1 MTGLLDDWGELTP
14 EQRELLALLL
24 EEQGVELDATAILPA
39 ERPDGHAPLSFAQ
52 QRLWFL
58 DQLTPGS
65 AMYNIPAAL
74 RLQGRLD
81 IEALHNAL
89 NAVIQRHESLRTVF
103 RVEGDEPV
111 QVIQP
116 ELSLPLP
123 VIDLTGAG
131 NGNTGLD
138 REASARKLAQA
149 EAQAP
154 FNLAEGP
161 LLRASLVRLAEDEH
175 LLLVNMHHII
185 SDGWSIG
192 VMLGE
197 VARLYASFQQGEP
210 PDLPPLP
217 IQYADFAAW
226 QRRYLQGEPLE
237 AQLAYWR
244 AQLADSPRLLELPT
258 DRPRPAVPSAR
269 GASHTFNVPRP
280 LAGGMAALAQ
290 QASATTFMALLA
302 AFQTLL
308 YRYTGQ
314 EDIAVGTPIANRGR
328 AEIEGLIG
336 FFANTLVLRSRLNGE
351 AGRLTFRQLL
361 ARVRQTALDAYA
373 NQDVPFEMLVE
384 ALHPERDLSHT
395 PFFQVM
401 FALQNTPSAPA
412 RLPGLTLSQ
421 VQMHSGTTTF
431 DMTLV
436 MGETP
441 DGLAGAIEY
450 DTDLFNA
457 ATIERLAGHF
467 VTLLAGIVAD
477 PDVPVARL
485 PLMSEAERQLT
496 LVTWN
501 ATEAP
506 FPADSGIHQLFEAQV
521 ARTPDAIALIYPGL
535 DGLRP
540 RTELTYA
547 ELNARANQLAHYLRS
562 LGAGPETVVALAVE
576 RSPEMIIG
584 LLGILKAGAAY
595 LPLDPA
601 YPPDRLAFMLAD
613 SGASVVLTQAQVLEA
628 GNWKLEA
635 GSWKLEAGSPKLET
649 DDVSPQGRLVR
660 LDTDW
665 TAIARQP
672 TSNIPASVR
681 SEAAPIQFPA
691 SLAYVIYTS
700 GSTGTPKGVGVPHRG
715 VVNHNTAVAQRFGL
729 KPGDR
734 VLQFATISFDAAVEE
749 IFPAL
754 QTGATLVLRPDSVL
768 VTGDE
773 LLRLIRQERI
783 TVLDFPTAYWR
794 QWVQELAQLGASVP
808 EHVRLVAIGGDAAAP
823 ETFAAWL
830 RLGSGHITWLNTYGP
845 TETSIISS
853 WYELPPGLQTWD
865 PDEALP
871 IGSPLPNTQ
880 LYVLDRNLEPV
891 PIGVPGELYIG
902 GAGVTRGY
910 LNRPELTAARFVPNP
925 FAQVAGYKLNVDED
939 AASEG
944 RPGRSRASPNFQ
956 LANLQPSTRLY
967 RTGDLVRWRADG
979 NLEFLGRTDFQV
991 KIRGMR
997 IEMGEVTAALGQ
1009 LPGVADCAVLAEES
1023 AAGKRLVA
1031 YVALQPG
1038 AGQDSARLRAALAQR
1053 LPDYML
1059 PSAFVLLEALPRTP
1073 SGKLDRRALP
1083 APEPAQADA
1092 GAEDSRPRTP
1102 VEEMLAAMWERVLDL
1117 PHVGVHDNFFDLGGH
1132 SLLATQLI
1140 SRVRE
1145 TFTIELPLRT
1155 LFEHPTVA
1163 ELAAEVDAATSG
1175 AATSAAPQAP
1185 AITAVSRDARR
1196 MKRSDLG
1203 QK

>member
-1117 PHVGVHDNFFDLGGH
+1117 PHVGLHDNFFDLGGCP
-1132 SLLATQLI
+1132 SSTC
-1140 SRVRE
+1140 STTRR
-1145 TFTIELPLRT
+1145 
-1155 LFEHPTVA
+1155 
-1163 ELAAEVDAATSG
+1163 
-1175 AATSAAPQAP
+1175 SAAWPSIWGRRQAQP
-1185 AITAVSRDARR
+1185 SPLPARR
-1196 MKRSDLG
+1196 PKSRHARAKTGRGLPAPRSRPG
-1203 QK
+1203 WHPPARARNSSAMP

>member
-24 EEQGVELDATAILPA
+24 EEQGVELDAAAILPA

-123 VIDLTGAG
+123 VIDLTGA
-131 NGNTGLD
+131 GNTGLD

-280 LAGGMAALAQ
+280 LADGMAALAQ
-290 QASATTFMALLA
+290 LGGATPFMALLA

-412 RLPGLTLSQ
+412 RLPDLTLSQ
-421 VQMHSGTTTF
+421 VQLHSGTTTF

-450 DTDLFNA
+450 DTDLFDA
-457 ATIERLAGHF
+457 VTIERLAGHF

-477 PDVPVARL
+477 PDVPIARL

-501 ATEAP
+501 ATEAA

-521 ARTPDAIALIYPGL
+521 ARTPDTVALVYPGL
-535 DGLRP
+535 DGPHLPAHGAHLCRAECARQSARPLPAQPGRRPGDYRRP
-540 RTELTYA
+540 R
-547 ELNARANQLAHYLRS
+547 R
-562 LGAGPETVVALAVE
+562 
-576 RSPEMIIG
+576 
-584 LLGILKAGAAY
+584 
-595 LPLDPA
+595 
-601 YPPDRLAFMLAD
+601 
-613 SGASVVLTQAQVLEA
+613 
-628 GNWKLEA
+628 
-635 GSWKLEAGSPKLET
+635 
-649 DDVSPQGRLVR
+649 
-660 LDTDW
+660 
-665 TAIARQP
+665 
-672 TSNIPASVR
+672 
-681 SEAAPIQFPA
+681 
-691 SLAYVIYTS
+691 
-700 GSTGTPKGVGVPHRG
+700 
-715 VVNHNTAVAQRFGL
+715 
-729 KPGDR
+729 
-734 VLQFATISFDAAVEE
+734 
-749 IFPAL
+749 
-754 QTGATLVLRPDSVL
+754 
-768 VTGDE
+768 
-773 LLRLIRQERI
+773 
-783 TVLDFPTAYWR
+783 
-794 QWVQELAQLGASVP
+794 
-808 EHVRLVAIGGDAAAP
+808 
-823 ETFAAWL
+823 
-830 RLGSGHITWLNTYGP
+830 
-845 TETSIISS
+845 
-853 WYELPPGLQTWD
+853 
-865 PDEALP
+865 
-871 IGSPLPNTQ
+871 
-880 LYVLDRNLEPV
+880 
-891 PIGVPGELYIG
+891 
-902 GAGVTRGY
+902 
-910 LNRPELTAARFVPNP
+910 
-925 FAQVAGYKLNVDED
+925 
-939 AASEG
+939 
-944 RPGRSRASPNFQ
+944 
-956 LANLQPSTRLY
+956 
-967 RTGDLVRWRADG
+967 
-979 NLEFLGRTDFQV
+979 
-991 KIRGMR
+991 
-997 IEMGEVTAALGQ
+997 
-1009 LPGVADCAVLAEES
+1009 
-1023 AAGKRLVA
+1023 
-1031 YVALQPG
+1031 
-1038 AGQDSARLRAALAQR
+1038 
-1053 LPDYML
+1053 
-1059 PSAFVLLEALPRTP
+1059 
-1073 SGKLDRRALP
+1073 
-1083 APEPAQADA
+1083 
-1092 GAEDSRPRTP
+1092 
-1102 VEEMLAAMWERVLDL
+1102 
-1117 PHVGVHDNFFDLGGH
+1117 
-1132 SLLATQLI
+1132 
-1140 SRVRE
+1140 
-1145 TFTIELPLRT
+1145 RT
-1155 LFEHPTVA
+1155 LA
-1163 ELAAEVDAATSG
+1163 
-1175 AATSAAPQAP
+1175 
-1185 AITAVSRDARR
+1185 SR
-1196 MKRSDLG
+1196 
-1203 QK
+1203 